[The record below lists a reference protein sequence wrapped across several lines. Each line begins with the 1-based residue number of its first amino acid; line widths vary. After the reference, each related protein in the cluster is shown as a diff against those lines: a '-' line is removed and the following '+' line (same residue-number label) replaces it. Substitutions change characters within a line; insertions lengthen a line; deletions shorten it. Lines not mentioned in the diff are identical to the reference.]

1 MAAVLGLKSRWRW
14 LSGQITQSLSA
25 VVVLVVTLETGLLA
39 ATQCSQQLH
48 QPAVAMAQPRM
59 LPVARVAAEVAV
71 EVATVV
77 SSAQVAAGLLRKATA
92 AAVAL
97 LLRVLAQPGQAVA
110 QVAWV
115 VRQLLE
121 TLPTVVRVCSGLSL
135 AQALAAQG
143 AARAE
148 STNADLPGLLALL
161 RAAVVRPAAQAAR
174 EVLAPLPQAAVAAV
188 VA

>member
-1 MAAVLGLKSRWRW
+1 
-14 LSGQITQSLSA
+14 
-25 VVVLVVTLETGLLA
+25 
-39 ATQCSQQLH
+39 
-48 QPAVAMAQPRM
+48 
-59 LPVARVAAEVAV
+59 
-71 EVATVV
+71 
-77 SSAQVAAGLLRKATA
+77 
-92 AAVAL
+92 VAL

-174 EVLAPLPQAAVAAV
+174 EVLAPLAQAAVAAV